1 MFISFKLLVL
11 NMSVNWALPF
21 EEKIIPEDY
30 KDRIVTPEKYKEM
43 HRQATDNYRQF
54 WESVASQIDWFK
66 RWEKTLDDTNPPFY
80 KWFVGGEINASYLAV
95 DRHIKTARKNKVA
108 IIWEGEPVD
117 DQGKPKEV
125 KKLTYYDLYQEVN
138 RVAYILKE
146 VYGIKKGDT
155 ISIYLPMI
163 PELPIFML
171 AAARIGAIFSVVFSG
186 FSSQALADR
195 INDAKAKLLITADG
209 GFRRGKIVPLKDI
222 ADKALESTSSIQKVL
237 VVKRTGS
244 QVNMKEGRDEYYHD
258 VLKQVPLNA
267 YIPPEPMKSEDP
279 LFILY
284 TSGTT
289 GKPKGIVHDTGGYM
303 TILHATMNWVFDIK
317 DTDIYW
323 CTADIGWIT
332 GHSYIVF
339 GPLMEGATEVM
350 YEGAL
355 DYPEPDR
362 WASIIERYGVTIHY
376 TSPTAI
382 RSFMRYGE
390 EIYKKHDFSTI
401 RLMHSVGEPINP
413 EAFRWFFKL
422 VGRDRIAFGS
432 TWWMT
437 ETGGIMISHL
447 PGLQLIPLKPGT
459 NGMPLP
465 GVDADVFDEN
475 GKPTNAGQRG
485 YLVIKKPWPGMP
497 LTIWGDPERYV
508 KVYWSKFPGVF
519 YPGDYAVK
527 DSDGY
532 FWILGRADEVI
543 KVSGHRLGTYELES
557 ALIHHPAVAEA
568 AVIGIPDEIKG
579 EVPVAFVVLKVG
591 QKPSEELKKSL
602 NDWVRNEVGAIATFK
617 DIYFVSKLPKTRSGK
632 IMRRVIRA
640 VLTKQPIGDLTALED
655 EASVEEVKKAYEE
668 LSKEI
673 K

>member
-1 MFISFKLLVL
+1 
-11 NMSVNWALPF
+11 MSVNWALPF

-95 DRHIKTARKNKVA
+95 DRHIKTARKSKVA

-267 YIPPEPMKSEDP
+267 YIPPEPVKSEDP